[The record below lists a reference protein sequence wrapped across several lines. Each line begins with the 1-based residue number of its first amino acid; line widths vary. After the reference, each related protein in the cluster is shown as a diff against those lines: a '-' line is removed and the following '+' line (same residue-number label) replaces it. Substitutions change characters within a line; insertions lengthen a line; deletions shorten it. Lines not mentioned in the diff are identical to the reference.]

1 MSGPGFPAFIAV
13 FISYFHITAQPTTYY
28 VDNTHSSIQFTVT
41 FMALTEVPG
50 RFDRFGG
57 NFVLDES
64 DMTKS
69 KIELFIDVSSINTA
83 LDVRD
88 ADLRNDF
95 FEAEKYP
102 IIKFVSKS
110 IRRSGGKQF
119 EVNGDFTMHGIT
131 KEMTILLDIM
141 GIITGDKEQEMGLK
155 SKPFHISRKE
165 FNITRGSTVGDS
177 VSATTL
183 IRLRTFYKKYET
195 FHKDFVAKNG
205 SVAFPFAGKYVDEK
219 GNAHITL
226 ITYEGNYFIAFADDN
241 WKWFNRVYQIG
252 DNRFKLET
260 FSHTFD
266 LTRDGLKYV
275 SLDNPDPRTYKRQ

>member
-1 MSGPGFPAFIAV
+1 MSGPRFTAFIAL
-13 FISYFHITAQPTTYY
+13 FISCLPVTAQPTIYY

-41 FMALTEVPG
+41 FMALTEVSG

-57 NFVLDES
+57 NFVLNES

-69 KIELFIDVSSINTA
+69 KIELFIDASSVNTA

-95 FEAEKYP
+95 FEAVKYP

-110 IRRSGGKQF
+110 IHRSGGKQF
-119 EVNGDFTMHGIT
+119 EVRGDFTMHGVT

-155 SKPFHISRKE
+155 SKPFPISRKE

-183 IRLRTFYKKYET
+183 IRLRTFYKKHET
-195 FHKDFVAKNG
+195 FHKEFEAQNG
-205 SVAFPFAGKYVDEK
+205 SVTFPFAGKYVDEK
-219 GNAHITL
+219 ENAHITL
-226 ITYEGNYFIAFADDN
+226 IAYEGNYFIAFADDN

-252 DNRFKLET
+252 DNKFKLET

-266 LTRDGLKYV
+266 LIKDGLKYV
-275 SLDNPDPRTYKRQ
+275 SLDNPNPRVFKRQ